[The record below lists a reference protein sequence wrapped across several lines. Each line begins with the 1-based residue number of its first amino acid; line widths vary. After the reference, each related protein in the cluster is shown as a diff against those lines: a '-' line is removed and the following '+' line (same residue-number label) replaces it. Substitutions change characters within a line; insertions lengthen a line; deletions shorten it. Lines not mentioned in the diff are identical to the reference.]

1 MAKIDETNPINK
13 KETKLL
19 QQVCGKF
26 LYYARAIDTTML
38 HALNDLAT
46 QTTKGTEK
54 TMEALAHFL
63 NYCATH
69 PDAEIIFRASDMVIH
84 NHSDAAYLVASEA
97 RSRAGGFT
105 YMGNHKGNPQIINGA
120 ILVIAKII
128 KSVMSSAAEAEI
140 GALFMNAKAI
150 IPLRITCEELGH
162 RQPAT
167 PMSTDNNTAE
177 GIMNGTIKQNRSKA
191 IDMRFYWL
199 KDRSE
204 QGQFR
209 IYWEPGH
216 TNLADYYTKHHPPC
230 HHKRVRPVYTYTK
243 QSPVSLQGCIELLAR
258 HLPKANPS
266 PNLARMARA

>member
-1 MAKIDETNPINK
+1 
-13 KETKLL
+13 
-19 QQVCGKF
+19 
-26 LYYARAIDTTML
+26 
-38 HALNDLAT
+38 
-46 QTTKGTEK
+46 
-54 TMEALAHFL
+54 
-63 NYCATH
+63 
-69 PDAEIIFRASDMVIH
+69 
-84 NHSDAAYLVASEA
+84 
-97 RSRAGGFT
+97 
-105 YMGNHKGNPQIINGA
+105 MGNHKGKPQIINGA

-162 RQPAT
+162 KQPPT
-167 PMSTDNNTAE
+167 PMRTDNNTAE

-199 KDRSE
+199 KDRVE

-243 QSPVSLQGCIELLAR
+243 QSPSSLQGCIELLAR
-258 HLPKANPS
+258 HLPKPGS
-266 PNLARMARA
+266 KPVLSRMARA